1 MRGNRQLKTIFPK
14 ESFPKRRLNLGRQ
27 THPLRFYVPPLVANL
42 SGNWQKSDADAS
54 YDYSVAN
61 GINADRALEW
71 QQQLTQASVT
81 L

>member
-1 MRGNRQLKTIFPK
+1 MRGNRQLRTIFPK
-14 ESFPKRRLNLGRQ
+14 ESFPQKAIEPGPPN
-27 THPLRFYVPPLVANL
+27 TPTTPPLVANL

-54 YDYSVAN
+54 YDYSVAT